1 MDADALIAAYPQL
14 FHVVAAGSWESL
26 RQHGLRSTDHIVGT
40 GGLPVTTADRLLH
53 ERRARSFTFEHPQL
67 GRVTVRDHK
76 PLQLHN
82 LKLPP
87 GVTVPQWLALLN
99 ERVFFWVNDERMKG
113 FLAIYG
119 REEHDVIT
127 VDTAS
132 LVRTHYANIR
142 LSPFNSGATQRP
154 NAPERGEHT
163 FFRIEDYPFA
173 ERVRQAGRKKAVA
186 EVTVLGGVPDL
197 AKHVTSVE
205 RYRGP
210 TPPPNRAPGG
220 SGGPCQD

>member
-99 ERVFFWVNDERMKG
+99 ERVFFWVNPERMKG
-113 FLAIYG
+113 FLAIYHG
-119 REEHDVIT
+119 EDHDVIT

-132 LVRTHYANIR
+132 
-142 LSPFNSGATQRP
+142 
-154 NAPERGEHT
+154 
-163 FFRIEDYPFA
+163 
-173 ERVRQAGRKKAVA
+173 
-186 EVTVLGGVPDL
+186 
-197 AKHVTSVE
+197 
-205 RYRGP
+205 
-210 TPPPNRAPGG
+210 
-220 SGGPCQD
+220 